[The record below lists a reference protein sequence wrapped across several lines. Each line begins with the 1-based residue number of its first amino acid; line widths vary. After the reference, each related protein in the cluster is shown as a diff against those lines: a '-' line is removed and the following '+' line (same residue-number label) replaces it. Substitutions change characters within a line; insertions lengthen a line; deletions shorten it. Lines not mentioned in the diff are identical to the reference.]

1 MDWNKTK
8 TIFIIVFLI
17 LNVFL
22 VSQYLKKMETNEFEM
37 YAEASFEERLK
48 ENEIEYITLPKQTSN
63 EQYLTAKSKE
73 FKTEDLKKL
82 KNQTVI
88 NINENKIISTF
99 DDPFLLGDMLHSE
112 ALDTFVKENILY
124 GENYTF
130 WEVDELSNVIIYY
143 QTYNNRVIYN
153 NDNAKI
159 VLFLNENHEI
169 TSYEQMYLDNI
180 EQFNEEKEVY
190 SAMKTLESLFNKGY
204 LPSKSKITE
213 VKLGYYNLIQLSS
226 SYVLTPTWQITINDK
241 ENIFVNAFDGQK
253 IETDDVVNETEEKI
267 LE

>member
-1 MDWNKTK
+1 
-8 TIFIIVFLI
+8 
-17 LNVFL
+17 
-22 VSQYLKKMETNEFEM
+22 
-37 YAEASFEERLK
+37 
-48 ENEIEYITLPKQTSN
+48 
-63 EQYLTAKSKE
+63 
-73 FKTEDLKKL
+73 
-82 KNQTVI
+82 
-88 NINENKIISTF
+88 
-99 DDPFLLGDMLHSE
+99 
-112 ALDTFVKENILY
+112 
-124 GENYTF
+124 
-130 WEVDELSNVIIYY
+130 
-143 QTYNNRVIYN
+143 VIYN

-226 SYVLTPTWQITINDK
+226 SYVLTPTWQITINDN

>member
-1 MDWNKTK
+1 MDWSKTK
-8 TIFIIVFLI
+8 TIFIVVFLI
-17 LNVFL
+17 LNAFL
-22 VSQYLKKMETNEFEM
+22 VSQYMKKKETNEFEL
-37 YAEASFEERLK
+37 YAESSFEERLK
-48 ENEIEYITLPKQTSN
+48 ENEIEYITLPKQTSK

-73 FKTEDLKKL
+73 FAKEEVKKL
-82 KNQTVI
+82 KNQTAI

-99 DDPFLLGDMLHSE
+99 DKPFLLGDTLYSE

-124 GENYTF
+124 GEDYAF
-130 WEVDELSNVIIYY
+130 WEVDEISNAIIYY

-153 NDNAKI
+153 NDNAKL
-159 VLFLNENHEI
+159 VLFLNENREI
-169 TSYEQMYLDNI
+169 TSYEQRYLDNI

-226 SYVLTPTWQITINDK
+226 SYVLTPTWHITINDT
-241 ENIFVNAFDGQK
+241 EDLFVNAFDGQK
-253 IETDDVVNETEEKI
+253 IETDEVVNETEEKI